1 MPFHT
6 LPKEFRDCIKIE
18 VNNKSY
24 SIKELFDLKC
34 CFVQL
39 SAELAKLQLDP
50 FHPKYNELINEFNL
64 VKQTAEQ
71 DIYTDILLH
80 LNIPELSRKD
90 IKKHIMLWLFSLNR
104 S

>member
-6 LPKEFRDCIKIE
+6 LPKEFRDCIKIQAQ
-18 VNNKSY
+18 NKFY

-39 SAELAKLQLDP
+39 SAELAKSQLDH
-50 FHPKYNELINEFNL
+50 FHPNYTKLINEFNQ

-80 LNIPELSRKD
+80 LNIPELTRKD